1 MQHENILL
9 NKLANGRQSEMRNS
23 MLAAWITFVE
33 RRKLLR
39 KRRRIAD
46 SSCLTLISF
55 LNMYVF
61 RAWHTLFRSL
71 LSRLAFCF
79 CFTHLRNE
87 ITILDFS
94 SAICLFLYFCAH
106 FLSFLWLC
114 ACVRTAQAI
123 FVTIPLAEL
132 QKKTTSRLEVRLVT
146 EERSAEETAS
156 YGRCSLFTAPL
167 SIELSYSFSTSL
179 FSEAHWRVQYGALLV
194 SGTVTFFFLST
205 LNGQWSYEYY
215 TSCLAGHVYI
225 DMYIHWVTDF
235 VTCLPARSQHI
246 YEQKTPGS
254 AKCFHSYCL
263 DNRPALKASTTI
275 FKRWR
280 AWWQHLFV
288 GHCACDV
295 TQMGG

>member
-1 MQHENILL
+1 MFDFDFFFE
-9 NKLANGRQSEMRNS
+9 
-23 MLAAWITFVE
+23 
-33 RRKLLR
+33 
-39 KRRRIAD
+39 
-46 SSCLTLISF
+46 
-55 LNMYVF
+55 YVRF
-61 RAWHTLFRSL
+61 
-71 LSRLAFCF
+71 SRLAHFISLSSLSSCF
-79 CFTHLRNE
+79 
-87 ITILDFS
+87 
-94 SAICLFLYFCAH
+94 LFLLYSLEKRNNNSRLLQRDLFVFIFLCA
-106 FLSFLWLC
+106 LSF
-114 ACVRTAQAI
+114 
-123 FVTIPLAEL
+123 FSLAL
-132 QKKTTSRLEVRLVT
+132 RMRAHCPSDFRHNSLGGASKKTTSRLEVRLVT

-156 YGRCSLFTAPL
+156 DGRCSLFTAPL
-167 SIELSYSFSTSL
+167 SIELSYSFSTTL

-263 DNRPALKASTTI
+263 DNRPAPKASTTI